1 MEEACA
7 KGLLNQEKLGLFT
20 DLKFRQW
27 IDIFLVPNTFTFLY
41 IGIRFLFLW
50 IYDRTSAAARKIRV
64 KHGRYL
70 TEKKK
75 PYRCLIK
82 EAAYIGL
89 LL

>member
-1 MEEACA
+1 MEEAFA
-7 KGLLNQEKLGLFT
+7 KGLLNQEIFKLGLFT

-27 IDIFLVPNTFTFLY
+27 IDIFLVPNTFIFLY
-41 IGIRFLFLW
+41 IGIRSLYLW

-75 PYRCLIK
+75 DV
-82 EAAYIGL
+82 
-89 LL
+89 